1 MKIKSIHILLAIII
15 IIGGGILLASELDLY
30 NTTRVKSPRKT
41 VEGFYDISDM
51 RGSHTLEEI
60 EKYYQLPASS
70 VIEAFGL
77 RPDTNSKIFQL
88 KDMKEIFKPV
98 ELEEEEYV
106 VETDTVKV
114 FTSLYLKIPYVSD
127 ETFYLPGKTVN
138 YLIENNKLI
147 GEEKEYW
154 LEHTFKLEY
163 LEDDDLDTSE
173 TPEKIEETVA
183 EKAEEFKVTG
193 KTTIQEL
200 LDGGITEEKF
210 EEITGFKVPED
221 KSVLV
226 RDFVIDKGI
235 EFGEVKDKFAE

>member
-1 MKIKSIHILLAIII
+1 MKIRSFHILLAIII

-30 NTTRVKSPRKT
+30 NTTRIKSPRKT
-41 VEGFYDISDM
+41 VEGFYDIYDI

-70 VIEAFGL
+70 VIKAFGL

-88 KDMKEIFKPV
+88 KEMKEIFTPV
-98 ELEEEEYV
+98 ELEGEEYI

-127 ETFYLPGKTVN
+127 ETFYLPKKTVN
-138 YLIENNKLI
+138 YLIENDKLT

-154 LEHTFKLEY
+154 QGHTFKLEY
-163 LEDDDLDTSE
+163 LDSKYLTASE
-173 TPEKIEETVA
+173 FSKIVVEEA
-183 EKAEEFKVTG
+183 EGFKVTG
-193 KTTIQEL
+193 KTTVQEL

-210 EEITGFKVPED
+210 EEVTDFKVPED

-235 EFGEVKDKFAE
+235 EFGEIKDKFAQ